1 MYEDI
6 RDCCPEWEHQVVCDP
21 KSCTNFCRKLVIA
34 FWVDFVR
41 RRYIHML
48 TTSELSSVNPNE
60 TGYVSRTGWLQHL
73 DFLYEE
79 NIFGSLINARHKQA
93 SLLREICANMR
104 ALGLPPLENHVCGE
118 NVQDAWE
125 RHGWNEVW
133 LLTNHITEMMN
144 LFTQSY

>member
-1 MYEDI
+1 
-6 RDCCPEWEHQVVCDP
+6 
-21 KSCTNFCRKLVIA
+21 
-34 FWVDFVR
+34 
-41 RRYIHML
+41 ML
-48 TTSELSSVNPNE
+48 TTLELSLVNPNE
-60 TGYVSRTGWLQHL
+60 TGYVSRTGWTGWLQHL

-125 RHGWNEVW
+125 RHGRNEV
-133 LLTNHITEMMN
+133 
-144 LFTQSY
+144 